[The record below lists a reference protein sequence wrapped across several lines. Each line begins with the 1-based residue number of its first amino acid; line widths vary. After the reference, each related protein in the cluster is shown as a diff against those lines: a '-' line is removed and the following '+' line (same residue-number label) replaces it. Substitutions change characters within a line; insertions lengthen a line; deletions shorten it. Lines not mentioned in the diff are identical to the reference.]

1 MMKYNIVLF
10 SEERER
16 FVERLRELGMVDITT
31 SGWEPS
37 EGDRELVSAI
47 ESRTKALAA
56 LEQFAESDDYVEGSK
71 AEFEKG
77 KAFEAY
83 QSAQA
88 TIAAAKG
95 ENARLQKLL
104 EEWAAWG
111 DFDCATLNKLADGGV
126 VLRYFTAQKAI
137 FAKSLPMWSENL
149 NIATINEEGGMVHF
163 VVIGNGSEEIAID
176 AQEQKAPTMNTA
188 EMKAQIE
195 KNEAT
200 IKAQN
205 VVISALADARA

>member
-1 MMKYNIVLF
+1 MIVKMMKYNIVLF

-56 LEQFAESDDYVEGSK
+56 LELFAESDDYVEGSK

-95 ENARLQKLL
+95 ENCSCSDQTIELDTKHFHTPEAFCCAYTFEYIQEFLEKILTNLFQNRSVMPATFGPTQNEYFSSRFLCISRIPKL
-104 EEWAAWG
+104 
-111 DFDCATLNKLADGGV
+111 TPV
-126 VLRYFTAQKAI
+126 PT
-137 FAKSLPMWSENL
+137 S
-149 NIATINEEGGMVHF
+149 
-163 VVIGNGSEEIAID
+163 
-176 AQEQKAPTMNTA
+176 APTNTSV
-188 EMKAQIE
+188 K
-195 KNEAT
+195 
-200 IKAQN
+200 
-205 VVISALADARA
+205 